1 MEEEDERLWPAF
13 WRVFCRVMSLSASAG
28 REWVTTAAGEMGGG
42 EVVMGD

>member
-13 WRVFCRVMSLSASAG
+13 WSVFWRVISLSASGG
-28 REWVTTAAGEMGGG
+28 REWWTTAAGEMGGG